1 MEIAAIQHF
10 SLLDYPGKISA
21 IIFTQGCPFRC
32 AYCHNS
38 EFQPVL
44 TGRIPFNE
52 VLAFLQ
58 TRVGL
63 LEGVVFSGGEPLMQ
77 QDLYDAMVRVKNL
90 GFDIGLHTGGASTSQ
105 LKKVLPV
112 VDWVGF
118 DMKTT
123 FENYETITKVPNS
136 GTFAEKSFYTL
147 LQYRDTVNFEIRTTV
162 DSRYIKFDDLMKIAT
177 FLKEHDV
184 NAWILQQCIL
194 RYDDREDVYL
204 PLPNEAELDTLNK
217 IINVKLRN

>member
-90 GFDIGLHTGGASTSQ
+90 GFDIGLHTSGASPSQ
-105 LKKVLPV
+105 LKKVLSV

-162 DSRYIKFDDLMKIAT
+162 DSRYISFNDLMQIAN
-177 FLKEHDV
+177 FLKENDV
-184 NAWILQQCIL
+184 DEWILQQCIL
-194 RYDDREDVYL
+194 RHEAQEDVYL
-204 PLPNEAELDTLNK
+204 PLPSDAEIDALKKVIDVK
-217 IINVKLRN
+217 IRT